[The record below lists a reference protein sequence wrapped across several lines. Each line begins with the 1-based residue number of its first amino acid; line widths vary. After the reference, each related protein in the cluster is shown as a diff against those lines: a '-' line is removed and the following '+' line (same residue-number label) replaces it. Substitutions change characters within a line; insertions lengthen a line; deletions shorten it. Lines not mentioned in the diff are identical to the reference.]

1 MMKEECIFFCYIIE
15 IGFQENKKMLM
26 MRRMKNKKIYY
37 QFFLMISYDIKND
50 NFAFNFS
57 LNVN

>member
-1 MMKEECIFFCYIIE
+1 MYIFLLE